1 MRMFEQSTID
11 NQAWMHISHGTPAA
25 VDNIRR
31 LPDGTPAAVGK
42 KHKKNKNYKKQDED
56 EVHRKRR
63 VVTDVADDDT
73 SSGRV
78 DLTKRLGI
86 SISIYATTSKAQV
99 PTEKAMPSLPGATWH
114 EGPPP
119 KMAMLSM
126 LSPPPKK
133 VDASSAAATR
143 SVLKAAV
150 ASSAAAAIDNRQ
162 STIGVAKAAGARSAA
177 AAASSAAASSAAA
190 SSDGA
195 ADAASSGGEA
205 WRTTRQ
211 DITVWNEVLT
221 AHGVDKAACQDL
233 FLLAQHS
240 SDGYKE
246 ANHIISKLIKKQQD
260 KQLVTNTS
268 AFVHKCVLNVRH
280 KLMSQA
286 NDSWSEYSNAGWMD
300 AHGGANPY
308 WQWR

>member
-1 MRMFEQSTID
+1 MELADFVKKYRNKKKKALEQ
-11 NQAWMHISHGTPAA
+11 
-25 VDNIRR
+25 
-31 LPDGTPAAVGK
+31 
-42 KHKKNKNYKKQDED
+42 QDED
-56 EVHRKRR
+56 DRKRR
-63 VVTDVADDDT
+63 EVSDVADDDT
-73 SSGRV
+73 SRKKDKSG
-78 DLTKRLGI
+78 
-86 SISIYATTSKAQV
+86 YAGYAPPAAKV
-99 PTEKAMPSLPGATWH
+99 MPKKAMPKKVDAAEEGDVD

-119 KMAMLSM
+119 KKAMPNPS
-126 LSPPPKK
+126 PKK
-133 VDASSAAATR
+133 VDASSVAATG
-143 SVLKAAV
+143 SVSKAAV
-150 ASSAAAAIDNRQ
+150 AKAVAAINTRH

-177 AAASSAAASSAAA
+177 AAASSAAASRAAA

-195 ADAASSGGEA
+195 AIGNRQSTVDNRQSTIDSSGGEA

-300 AHGGANPY
+300 AHGGEYQY
-308 WQWR
+308 WQLR

>member
-1 MRMFEQSTID
+1 MELADFVKKYRKKKKKKKTHEQ
-11 NQAWMHISHGTPAA
+11 
-25 VDNIRR
+25 
-31 LPDGTPAAVGK
+31 
-42 KHKKNKNYKKQDED
+42 QDED
-56 EVHRKRR
+56 DRKRR
-63 VVTDVADDDT
+63 EVSDVADDDT
-73 SSGRV
+73 SR
-78 DLTKRLGI
+78 KRDKSVTL
-86 SISIYATTSKAQV
+86 YETTSKAWHEGYAPPAAKV
-99 PTEKAMPSLPGATWH
+99 MPKKAMPKKVDAAEEGDAD

-119 KMAMLSM
+119 KKAMPNPS
-126 LSPPPKK
+126 PKK
-133 VDASSAAATR
+133 VDASSVAATG
-143 SVLKAAV
+143 SVSKAAV
-150 ASSAAAAIDNRQ
+150 ASSAAAAIDNRH

-195 ADAASSGGEA
+195 AIGNRQSTVDNRQSTIDSSGGEA

-221 AHGVDKAACQDL
+221 ANGVDKAACQDL

-246 ANHIISKLIKKQQD
+246 ANHIMSKLIKKQQD

-268 AFVHKCVLNVRH
+268 AFVHKCVFNVRH

-300 AHGGANPY
+300 APGWASIHHTQDTGGEYPY
-308 WQWR
+308 WQRR

>member
-1 MRMFEQSTID
+1 MTD
-11 NQAWMHISHGTPAA
+11 SHGIPWS
-25 VDNIRR
+25 VE
-31 LPDGTPAAVGK
+31 DGMELADFVK
-42 KHKKNKNYKKQDED
+42 KYRNKKKKALEQQDED
-56 EVHRKRR
+56 DRKRR
-63 VVTDVADDDT
+63 EVSDVADDDT
-73 SSGRV
+73 SRKKDKSG
-78 DLTKRLGI
+78 
-86 SISIYATTSKAQV
+86 YAGYAPPAAKV
-99 PTEKAMPSLPGATWH
+99 MPKKAMPKKVDAAEEGDVD

-119 KMAMLSM
+119 KKAMPNPS
-126 LSPPPKK
+126 PKK
-133 VDASSAAATR
+133 VDASSVAATGAV
-143 SVLKAAV
+143 SKAAV
-150 ASSAAAAIDNRQ
+150 AKAVAAIDNRH

-195 ADAASSGGEA
+195 AIGNRQSTVDNRQSTIDSSGGEA

-221 AHGVDKAACQDL
+221 ANGVDKAACQDL

-300 AHGGANPY
+300 AHGGEYQY

>member
-1 MRMFEQSTID
+1 MTD
-11 NQAWMHISHGTPAA
+11 SHGTPWS
-25 VDNIRR
+25 VE
-31 LPDGTPAAVGK
+31 DGMELADFVK
-42 KHKKNKNYKKQDED
+42 KYRKKKKKKKKKKTHEQQDED
-56 EVHRKRR
+56 DRKRR
-63 VVTDVADDDT
+63 EVSDVADDDT
-73 SSGRV
+73 SRKKDKSGYAGYAPPAAKV
-78 DLTKRLGI
+78 MPKLT
-86 SISIYATTSKAQV
+86 
-99 PTEKAMPSLPGATWH
+99 TWNDH

-119 KMAMLSM
+119 KKAMPNPS
-126 LSPPPKK
+126 PKK
-133 VDASSAAATR
+133 VDASSVAATG
-143 SVLKAAV
+143 SVSKAAV
-150 ASSAAAAIDNRQ
+150 ASSAAAAIDNRH

-195 ADAASSGGEA
+195 AIGNRQSTVDNRQSTIDSSGGEA

-221 AHGVDKAACQDL
+221 ANGVDKAACQDL

-246 ANHIISKLIKKQQD
+246 ANHIMSKLIKKQQD
-260 KQLVTNTS
+260 KQVLTNTS

-286 NDSWSEYSNAGWMD
+286 NDSWSEYRNAGWMD
-300 AHGGANPY
+300 AYGEANPY
-308 WQWR
+308 RHWR

>member
-1 MRMFEQSTID
+1 MTD
-11 NQAWMHISHGTPAA
+11 SHGIPWS
-25 VDNIRR
+25 VE
-31 LPDGTPAAVGK
+31 DGMDLADFVK
-42 KHKKNKNYKKQDED
+42 KYRNKKKKALEQQDED
-56 EVHRKRR
+56 DRKRR
-63 VVTDVADDDT
+63 EVSDVADDDT
-73 SSGRV
+73 SRKKDKSGYAGYAPPAAKV
-78 DLTKRLGI
+78 MPKLT
-86 SISIYATTSKAQV
+86 
-99 PTEKAMPSLPGATWH
+99 TWNDH

-119 KMAMLSM
+119 KKAMPNPS
-126 LSPPPKK
+126 PKK
-133 VDASSAAATR
+133 VDASSVAATGAV
-143 SVLKAAV
+143 SKAAV
-150 ASSAAAAIDNRQ
+150 AKAVAAIDNRH

-195 ADAASSGGEA
+195 AIGNRQSTVDNRQSTIDSSGGEA

-221 AHGVDKAACQDL
+221 ANGVDKAACQDL

-260 KQLVTNTS
+260 KQLLTNTS

-286 NDSWSEYSNAGWMD
+286 NDSWSEYCNAGWMD

-308 WQWR
+308 RQLR

>member
-1 MRMFEQSTID
+1 MRMFEQPTID
-11 NQAWMHISHGTPAA
+11 NSHGTPAA

-42 KHKKNKNYKKQDED
+42 KHKKNKNHKQQDED

-143 SVLKAAV
+143 SVSKATV
-150 ASSAAAAIDNRQ
+150 ASSAAAAIDNRE
-162 STIGVAKAAGARSAA
+162 STIGVAKAAGASSAA
-177 AAASSAAASSAAA
+177 AAASSAAASS
-190 SSDGA
+190 DGVA
-195 ADAASSGGEA
+195 HDADGGG
-205 WRTTRQ
+205 Q
-211 DITVWNEVLT
+211 DITLWNEVLT
-221 AHGVDKAACQDL
+221 AAGVDKAACQDV
-233 FLLAQHS
+233 FLLAQFS

-260 KQLVTNTS
+260 KQSMTNTS

-286 NDSWSEYSNAGWMD
+286 NDSWSEYRWRHAPGW
-300 AHGGANPY
+300 ASIHHTQNTGGEYP
-308 WQWR
+308 

>member
-1 MRMFEQSTID
+1 MTD
-11 NQAWMHISHGTPAA
+11 SHGTPWS
-25 VDNIRR
+25 VE
-31 LPDGTPAAVGK
+31 DGMELADFVK
-42 KHKKNKNYKKQDED
+42 KYRKKKKTHEQQDED
-56 EVHRKRR
+56 DRKRR
-63 VVTDVADDDT
+63 EVSDVADDDT
-73 SSGRV
+73 SR
-78 DLTKRLGI
+78 KRDKSVTL
-86 SISIYATTSKAQV
+86 YETTSKAWYEGYA
-99 PTEKAMPSLPGATWH
+99 PPAAKTMPKLTAWNDH

-119 KMAMLSM
+119 KKAMPNPS
-126 LSPPPKK
+126 PKK
-133 VDASSAAATR
+133 VDASSVAATG
-143 SVLKAAV
+143 SVSKAAV
-150 ASSAAAAIDNRQ
+150 ASSAAAAIDNRH

-195 ADAASSGGEA
+195 AIGNRQSTVDNRQSTIDSSGGEA

-221 AHGVDKAACQDL
+221 ANGVDKAACQDL

-260 KQLVTNTS
+260 KQLLTNTS

-300 AHGGANPY
+300 AHGGEYQY

>member
-1 MRMFEQSTID
+1 MAHQRRWTTSDGFLMAHQRRWARSTRR
-11 NQAWMHISHGTPAA
+11 
-25 VDNIRR
+25 IR
-31 LPDGTPAAVGK
+31 TI
-42 KHKKNKNYKKQDED
+42 KKQDEY

-63 VVTDVADDDT
+63 EVIAVADDDT
-73 SSGRV
+73 SSGSV

-119 KMAMLSM
+119 KMAMLS
-126 LSPPPKK
+126 PPPKK

-143 SVLKAAV
+143 SVSKAAV
-150 ASSAAAAIDNRQ
+150 ASSAAAAIDNRH

-195 ADAASSGGEA
+195 AIGNRQSTVDNRQSTIDSSGGEA

-221 AHGVDKAACQDL
+221 ANGVDKAACQDL

-286 NDSWSEYSNAGWMD
+286 NDSWSEYKNAGWMD
-300 AHGGANPY
+300 AYGEANPFRH
-308 WQWR
+308 WR

>member
-1 MRMFEQSTID
+1 MTD
-11 NQAWMHISHGTPAA
+11 SHGIPWS
-25 VDNIRR
+25 VE
-31 LPDGTPAAVGK
+31 DGMDLADFVK
-42 KHKKNKNYKKQDED
+42 KYRNKKKKALEQQDED
-56 EVHRKRR
+56 DRKRR
-63 VVTDVADDDT
+63 EVSDVADDDT
-73 SSGRV
+73 SR
-78 DLTKRLGI
+78 KRDKSVTL
-86 SISIYATTSKAQV
+86 YETTSKAWHEGYA
-99 PTEKAMPSLPGATWH
+99 PPAAKAMPKLTVWNDH

-119 KMAMLSM
+119 KKAMPNPS
-126 LSPPPKK
+126 PKK
-133 VDASSAAATR
+133 VDASSVAATG
-143 SVLKAAV
+143 SVSKAAV

-221 AHGVDKAACQDL
+221 ANGVDKAACQDL

-246 ANHIISKLIKKQQD
+246 ANHIMSKLIKKQQD
-260 KQLVTNTS
+260 KQLLTNTS

-286 NDSWSEYSNAGWMD
+286 NDSWSEYSNARWMD
-300 AHGGANPY
+300 AHGGEYQY

>member
-1 MRMFEQSTID
+1 MTD
-11 NQAWMHISHGTPAA
+11 SHGIPWS
-25 VDNIRR
+25 VE
-31 LPDGTPAAVGK
+31 DGMELADFVK
-42 KHKKNKNYKKQDED
+42 KYRNKKKKALEQQDED
-56 EVHRKRR
+56 DRKRR
-63 VVTDVADDDT
+63 EVSDVADDDT
-73 SSGRV
+73 SRKKDKSG
-78 DLTKRLGI
+78 
-86 SISIYATTSKAQV
+86 YAGYAPPAAKV
-99 PTEKAMPSLPGATWH
+99 MPKKAMPKKVDAAEEGDAD

-119 KMAMLSM
+119 KKAMPNPS
-126 LSPPPKK
+126 PKK
-133 VDASSAAATR
+133 VDASSVAATG
-143 SVLKAAV
+143 SVSKAAV

-195 ADAASSGGEA
+195 AIGNRQSTVDNRQSTIDSSGGEA

-260 KQLVTNTS
+260 KQLFTNTS

-300 AHGGANPY
+300 AHCGEYQY

>member
-1 MRMFEQSTID
+1 MELADFVKKYRKKKKKAHEQ
-11 NQAWMHISHGTPAA
+11 
-25 VDNIRR
+25 
-31 LPDGTPAAVGK
+31 
-42 KHKKNKNYKKQDED
+42 QD
-56 EVHRKRR
+56 
-63 VVTDVADDDT
+63 DDDT
-73 SSGRV
+73 SRKKDKSG
-78 DLTKRLGI
+78 
-86 SISIYATTSKAQV
+86 YAGYAPPAAKV
-99 PTEKAMPSLPGATWH
+99 MPKKAMPKKVDAAEEGDAD

-119 KMAMLSM
+119 KKAMPNPS
-126 LSPPPKK
+126 PKK
-133 VDASSAAATR
+133 VDASSVAATG
-143 SVLKAAV
+143 SVSKAAV
-150 ASSAAAAIDNRQ
+150 ASSAAAAIDNRH
-162 STIGVAKAAGARSAA
+162 STIGVAKAAGARSVA

-195 ADAASSGGEA
+195 AIGNRQSTVDNRQSTIDSSGGEA

-221 AHGVDKAACQDL
+221 AHGVDKAACQDV

-260 KQLVTNTS
+260 KQLLTNTS

-286 NDSWSEYSNAGWMD
+286 TDSWSEYRNAGWMD
-300 AHGGANPY
+300 AYGEANPY
-308 WQWR
+308 RHWR

>member
-1 MRMFEQSTID
+1 MTD
-11 NQAWMHISHGTPAA
+11 SHGTPWS
-25 VDNIRR
+25 VE
-31 LPDGTPAAVGK
+31 DGMELADFVK
-42 KHKKNKNYKKQDED
+42 KYRNKKKKALEQQDED
-56 EVHRKRR
+56 DRKRR
-63 VVTDVADDDT
+63 EVSDVADDDT
-73 SSGRV
+73 SRKKDKSGYAGYAPPAAKV
-78 DLTKRLGI
+78 MPKLT
-86 SISIYATTSKAQV
+86 
-99 PTEKAMPSLPGATWH
+99 TWNDH

-119 KMAMLSM
+119 KKAMPNPS
-126 LSPPPKK
+126 PKK
-133 VDASSAAATR
+133 VDASSVAATG
-143 SVLKAAV
+143 SVSKAAV
-150 ASSAAAAIDNRQ
+150 AKAVAAIDNRH

-195 ADAASSGGEA
+195 AIGNRQSTVDNRQSTIDSSGGEA

-221 AHGVDKAACQDL
+221 ANGVDKAACQDL

-260 KQLVTNTS
+260 KQLLTNTS

-286 NDSWSEYSNAGWMD
+286 NDSWSEYRNAGWMD
-300 AHGGANPY
+300 AYGEANPY
-308 WQWR
+308 RHWR

>member
-1 MRMFEQSTID
+1 MEIADFVKKYRKKKKKQEQ
-11 NQAWMHISHGTPAA
+11 
-25 VDNIRR
+25 
-31 LPDGTPAAVGK
+31 
-42 KHKKNKNYKKQDED
+42 QDED
-56 EVHRKRR
+56 DRKRR
-63 VVTDVADDDT
+63 EVSDVADDDT
-73 SSGRV
+73 SR
-78 DLTKRLGI
+78 KRDKSVTL
-86 SISIYATTSKAQV
+86 YETTSKAWHEGYA
-99 PTEKAMPSLPGATWH
+99 PPAAKAMPKLTVWNDH

-119 KMAMLSM
+119 KKAMPNPS
-126 LSPPPKK
+126 PKK
-133 VDASSAAATR
+133 VDASSVAATG
-143 SVLKAAV
+143 SVSKAAV

-177 AAASSAAASSAAA
+177 AAAGSAAASSVAA

-195 ADAASSGGEA
+195 AIGNRQSTVDNRQSTIDSSGGEA

-221 AHGVDKAACQDL
+221 ANGVDKAACQDL

-260 KQLVTNTS
+260 KQLATNTS

-286 NDSWSEYSNAGWMD
+286 NDSWSEYRNAGWMD
-300 AHGGANPY
+300 AYGEANPY
-308 WQWR
+308 RHWR

>member
-1 MRMFEQSTID
+1 MELADFVKKYRNKKKKALEQ
-11 NQAWMHISHGTPAA
+11 
-25 VDNIRR
+25 
-31 LPDGTPAAVGK
+31 
-42 KHKKNKNYKKQDED
+42 QDED
-56 EVHRKRR
+56 DRKRR
-63 VVTDVADDDT
+63 EVSDVADDDT
-73 SSGRV
+73 SRKKDKSG
-78 DLTKRLGI
+78 
-86 SISIYATTSKAQV
+86 YAGYAPPAAKV
-99 PTEKAMPSLPGATWH
+99 MPKKAMPKKVDAAEEGDVD

-119 KMAMLSM
+119 KKAMPNPS
-126 LSPPPKK
+126 PKK
-133 VDASSAAATR
+133 VDASSVAATG
-143 SVLKAAV
+143 SVSKAAV
-150 ASSAAAAIDNRQ
+150 AKAVAAIDNRH

-195 ADAASSGGEA
+195 AIGNRQSTVDNRQSTIDSSGGEA

-221 AHGVDKAACQDL
+221 ANGVDKAACQDL

-246 ANHIISKLIKKQQD
+246 ANHIMSKLIKKQQD
-260 KQLVTNTS
+260 KQLLTNTS

-286 NDSWSEYSNAGWMD
+286 NDSWSEYRNAGWMD
-300 AHGGANPY
+300 AYGEANPY
-308 WQWR
+308 RHWR